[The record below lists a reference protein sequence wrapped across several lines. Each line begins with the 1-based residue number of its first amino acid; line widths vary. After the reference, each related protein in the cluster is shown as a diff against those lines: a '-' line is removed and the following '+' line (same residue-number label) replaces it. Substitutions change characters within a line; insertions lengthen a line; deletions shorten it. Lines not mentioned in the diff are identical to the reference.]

1 MLEAPWRPSSV
12 PWNDQSAGGL
22 SEVKSEH
29 KVLVNIL
36 FIGGWGCRAR
46 SSYKAEE
53 ELSWYMW
60 LKMSC
65 ICPKAKCDLELGVG
79 LHALPADLAWP
90 QSPDLLGLRKEGLF
104 PQAERMRLA
113 ARSRADNGFSHQ
125 QSLFYVG

>member
-22 SEVKSEH
+22 PEVKSEP

-36 FIGGWGCRAR
+36 SVRGWGCRAR
-46 SSYKAEE
+46 SSYKVEE

-79 LHALPADLAWP
+79 LPVLPADLAWP
-90 QSPDLLGLRKEGLF
+90 QSPDLLGLGKDGHRQRE
-104 PQAERMRLA
+104 
-113 ARSRADNGFSHQ
+113 
-125 QSLFYVG
+125 